1 MVDKKYDII
10 IQAGQSNAEGS
21 GRGPVSAE
29 KEYIPQSNIVYLTS
43 QKTVE
48 CKHGIVEVNFTDNHF
63 SVEIAE
69 ERKDENGQMVGDFSL
84 SFAKDYLA
92 SDFAKNGR
100 DLLIV
105 RCGIGGT
112 SFAQNHWGLHDE
124 CYLKMIKMVDY
135 ALQLNGDNRVVAFLW
150 HQGESD
156 VINNS
161 SADEYYDNLNN
172 LLNAVRIQYGDIPF
186 IAGDFV
192 YDWKNK
198 NLNICNPIIQEICR
212 VINNNKLSAFVE
224 TNGLLSNDQ
233 QIGNGDDIHF
243 CRAALYELGH
253 RYFKAFFEINKGNLL
268 NGY

>member
-21 GRGPVSAE
+21 GRGPVSTE
-29 KEYIPQSNIVYLTS
+29 KEYIPQASICYLTS
-43 QKTVE
+43 QKSIE
-48 CKHGIVEVNFTDNHF
+48 CNHGIVEVNFTDNNF
-63 SVEIAE
+63 TVEIAE

-84 SFAKDYLA
+84 LFAKDYLA

-100 DLLIV
+100 GLLII
-105 RCGIGGT
+105 RCGLGGT
-112 SFAQNHWGLHDE
+112 SFSQSHWGLHDE
-124 CYLKMIKMVDY
+124 CYLKMIEMIDY
-135 ALQLNGDNRVVAFLW
+135 ALQLNVDNRIVAFLW

-161 SADEYYDNLNN
+161 STDEYYYNLNN
-172 LLNAVRIQYGDIPF
+172 MLHAVRMRYGDVPF

-198 NLNICNPIIQEICR
+198 NLSGCNPIVQEIRR

-224 TNGLLSNDQ
+224 TSGLPSNDQ
-233 QIGNGDDIHF
+233 KIGNGDDIHF
-243 CRAALYELGH
+243 CREALYELGH
-253 RYFKAFFEINKGNLL
+253 RYFKAFSEIIKGEFL